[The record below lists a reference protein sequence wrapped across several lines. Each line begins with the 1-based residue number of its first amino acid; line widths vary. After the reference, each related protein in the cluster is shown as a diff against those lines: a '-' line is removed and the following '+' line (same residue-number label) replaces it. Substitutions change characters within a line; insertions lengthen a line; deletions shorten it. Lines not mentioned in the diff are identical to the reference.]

1 MRDKMAWQGTKVSQV
16 LQVRRE
22 KMVRT
27 APMAI
32 PVRTVLPASLAS
44 KAPHRLSKVPLAVL
58 EKKAW
63 PVRQAVLVPKATK
76 VLPASLDR

>member
-1 MRDKMAWQGTKVSQV
+1 MPPVHRAPRAPRALRVLRDKMAWQGTKVSQV

-58 EKKAW
+58 EKKA
-63 PVRQAVLVPKATK
+63 
-76 VLPASLDR
+76 